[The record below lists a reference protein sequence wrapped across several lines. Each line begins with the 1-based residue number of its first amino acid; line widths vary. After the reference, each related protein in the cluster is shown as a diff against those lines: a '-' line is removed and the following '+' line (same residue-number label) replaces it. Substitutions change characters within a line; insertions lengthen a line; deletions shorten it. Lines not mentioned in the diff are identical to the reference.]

1 MQWKRVSKTS
11 KSVAGNIEGMLKNMT
26 ACNSKSF
33 ICLFL
38 LLSHLSSPSYFPN
51 EGHAKKMWTNI
62 IYFNSQNSI
71 GFTLGHLGIF
81 QHKNSQQNLNRA

>member
-1 MQWKRVSKTS
+1 MQWKCVSKTN

-51 EGHAKKMWTNI
+51 EGHAKKCELI
-62 IYFNSQNSI
+62 SY
-71 GFTLGHLGIF
+71 TLIPRTL
-81 QHKNSQQNLNRA
+81 